1 MNPEKSRVSAMLFI
15 FAVFLFSSFFNCFLR
30 LKFWPPTLLF
40 TTFSLLTSILSLS
53 PNIKYSPNDFVI
65 CRWVNRKDPEG
76 KNIFGGG
83 FLGLDNIGKHG
94 MLNQINT
101 VECLGCIWC
110 FR

>member
-1 MNPEKSRVSAMLFI
+1 MQNNWHSQ
-15 FAVFLFSSFFNCFLR
+15 SF
-30 LKFWPPTLLF
+30 
-40 TTFSLLTSILSLS
+40 

-83 FLGLDNIGKHG
+83 FLGLDNIGKRG

-101 VECLGCIWC
+101 VECLGCIWYK
-110 FR
+110 